1 MNPLFKYARELL
13 PALLLLILP
22 PPVSVQ
28 AAELSSESIYR
39 LAVTLVD
46 QDGREFRF
54 ADRRGRPQ
62 LVSMFYTSCQ
72 YTCPLIID
80 TLKKTQRA
88 LTSTN
93 SPPLQILLVSLDPE
107 RDTSAR
113 LKQVYAERKL
123 DSASWTLARTDTSD
137 VRKLAAVL
145 DIQYRVLA
153 NHDINHSTALVL
165 LDADGRVAAR
175 TDEIGSVD
183 PSFVAAVRK
192 VLVPQMIQK
201 GSR

>member
-1 MNPLFKYARELL
+1 LL
-13 PALLLLILP
+13 PALLLILP
-22 PPVSVQ
+22 AAISAR
-28 AAELSSESIYR
+28 AAELPGESIYR
-39 LAVTLVD
+39 LPVTLVD
-46 QDGREFRF
+46 QDGREFRLG
-54 ADRRGRPQ
+54 DRRGGPQ

-72 YTCPLIID
+72 YACPLIIE

-88 LTSTN
+88 LRSTN
-93 SPPLQILLVSLDPE
+93 SSPPQVLLVSLDPE
-107 RDTSAR
+107 RDTPAR

-123 DSASWTLARTDTSD
+123 DSSSWTLARTDPAN

-165 LDADGRVAAR
+165 LDADGRMVAR
-175 TDEIGSVD
+175 TDKIGDVD
-183 PSFVAAVRK
+183 PGFVAAVRQ
-192 VLVPQMIQK
+192 VLVSRTIQK